1 MRKLFIYMVILALCA
16 CEVIPEN
23 ARLIPTEADPN
34 GNRTHV
40 LLEFTGFRCVNCPTA
55 AETARTLQ
63 SIYGDKLIVV
73 ALHPATNPFTQGL
86 YDYTCPAADSVY
98 LFMGGTASTPFPT
111 GNIDLTQRNEH
122 WFFDHAEWPATV
134 DEAMKDS
141 VCPTLHVQAE
151 SDTIERDI
159 NIYAS
164 CDYYF
169 SVARDALLALWL
181 VEDSIQGAQAMP
193 DGSANM
199 EYYHRHVLRAVAD
212 DKPFGIPTSPEL
224 MRFHMPLPA
233 ACNPD
238 KCTIVGLLLDKYDY
252 HILQAY
258 ETKLDYSDSMSS
270 GDD

>member
-23 ARLIPTEADPN
+23 ERLIPTEADPN

-63 SIYGDKLIVV
+63 SIYGDKLLVV
-73 ALHPATNPFTQGL
+73 SLHPATNPFTQGI

-111 GNIDLTQRNEH
+111 GNIDLTPRNGR
-122 WFFDHAEWPATV
+122 WFMDHAEWPATV

-141 VCPTLHVQAE
+141 ICPTLYIQAE
-151 SDTIERDI
+151 ADTIERTVC
-159 NIYAS
+159 IYAT

-169 SVARDALLALWL
+169 SAARDAQLALWL

-258 ETKLDYSDSMSS
+258 ETKLDYIDSMSS

>member
-23 ARLIPTEADPN
+23 ERLIPTEADPY
-34 GNRTHV
+34 GNRVHV

-63 SIYGDKLIVV
+63 GIYGDKLLVV
-73 ALHPATNPFTQGL
+73 SLHPATNPFTQGAF
-86 YDYTCPAADSVY
+86 DYTCPAADSVY
-98 LFMGGTASTPFPT
+98 LFMGGTASTPFPV
-111 GNIDLTQRNEH
+111 GNIDLAPRNKR
-122 WFFDHAEWPATV
+122 WFLDDDEWPAAV
-134 DEAMKDS
+134 DEAMRDS
-141 VCPTLHVQAE
+141 VCPYLYVQAE
-151 SDTIERDI
+151 ADTIEHDI
-159 NIYAS
+159 SIYAS

-169 SVARDALLALWL
+169 SAARDALLALWL
-181 VEDSIQGAQAMP
+181 VEDSIKGAQAMP

-212 DKPFGIPTSPEL
+212 DKPFGSPTSPDL
-224 MRFHMPLPA
+224 MRFYMPIPA

-238 KCTIVGLLLDKYDY
+238 KCTVVGLLLDKNDY

-258 ETKLDYSDSMSS
+258 ETKLVYPHSMPSA
-270 GDD
+270 DE